1 MQGTDTKD
9 RELVSGS
16 TQAFELRQAVRKQLV
31 GVPLL
36 GKAHNLLVD
45 LSRLDGERIRDLLA
59 VEAVGDLGI
68 EEELSRLKSKID
80 VILLKEQLLDID
92 VLGIFFGPLG
102 VAGIGRLLLSL
113 LPILMIPIW
122 LLCLQLLLS
131 FLLFLAQLFLLVLSR
146 RSFYTRFDDLL
157 TVLNARSAKFLHGLW
172 LECDRA
178 IVELRDQVG
187 GREKAIEYMAEEVG
201 EQLI

>member
-1 MQGTDTKD
+1 MQVEFEADAAAQVAKD
-9 RELVSGS
+9 REFVSRS
-16 TQAFELRQAVRKQLV
+16 AQAFELRQAVRKQLV

-92 VLGIFFGPLG
+92 VLGVFFGLLG
-102 VAGIGRLLLSL
+102 VAGTGRLLLGL
-113 LPILMIPIW
+113 LPILMVPI
-122 LLCLQLLLS
+122 
-131 FLLFLAQLFLLVLSR
+131 
-146 RSFYTRFDDLL
+146 
-157 TVLNARSAKFLHGLW
+157 
-172 LECDRA
+172 
-178 IVELRDQVG
+178 
-187 GREKAIEYMAEEVG
+187 
-201 EQLI
+201 

>member
-1 MQGTDTKD
+1 VLHLSRDQLSQFHGVIFEDQLFVVVQVEFEADAAAQVAKD

-16 TQAFELRQAVRKQLV
+16 TKAFELRQAVRKQLV

-45 LSRLDGERIRDLLA
+45 LSGLDGERIRDLLA

-68 EEELSRLKSKID
+68 EEELSRLKSKVD

-92 VLGIFFGPLG
+92 VLGIFFGLLG

-113 LPILMIPIW
+113 LPILMIPIR

-131 FLLFLAQLFLLVLSR
+131 FLLFLA
-146 RSFYTRFDDLL
+146 
-157 TVLNARSAKFLHGLW
+157 
-172 LECDRA
+172 
-178 IVELRDQVG
+178 
-187 GREKAIEYMAEEVG
+187 
-201 EQLI
+201 

>member
-1 MQGTDTKD
+1 MQVEFEADAAAQVAKD
-9 RELVSGS
+9 RELVSRS
-16 TQAFELRQAVRKQLV
+16 AQAFELRQAVRKQLV

-92 VLGIFFGPLG
+92 VLGVFFGLLG
-102 VAGIGRLLLSL
+102 VAGTGRLLLGL
-113 LPILMIPIW
+113 LPILMVPI
-122 LLCLQLLLS
+122 
-131 FLLFLAQLFLLVLSR
+131 
-146 RSFYTRFDDLL
+146 
-157 TVLNARSAKFLHGLW
+157 
-172 LECDRA
+172 
-178 IVELRDQVG
+178 
-187 GREKAIEYMAEEVG
+187 
-201 EQLI
+201 